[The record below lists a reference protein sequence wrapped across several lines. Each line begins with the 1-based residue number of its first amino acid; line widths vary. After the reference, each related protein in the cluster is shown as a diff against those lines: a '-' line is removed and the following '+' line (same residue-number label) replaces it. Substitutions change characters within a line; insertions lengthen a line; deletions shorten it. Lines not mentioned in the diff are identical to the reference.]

1 MVRLKMAKKK
11 QIELTIEEKLQNAL
25 VPKEEQPYKIPN
37 NWCWVRLGN
46 ITQIKG
52 GKRIPKGTSLLKE
65 NTGYKYI
72 RVTDMKNGTVLND
85 DIHYI
90 SKDIYNKISNYTIS
104 KNDIYITCAGTIG
117 RVGII
122 PVEFDGANLTENAD
136 KIIIK
141 HINKNLLV
149 KVLSSY
155 IVQKQIQEV
164 ITTGCQPKLA
174 IKKIEQ
180 LKIPLPPINEQQRIV
195 ERIESLFVKLDRAKE
210 LIENTLAQFEQNK
223 MAILHKAFIG
233 ELTAKWRKENN
244 IDLSS
249 WENGIL
255 MDFCKIN
262 PKKINT
268 KEFDDD
274 MIVSFIPMPCVSDI
288 WGKIVKKELRKLGE
302 VKKGYTNFFEGDVL
316 FAKITPCMENGK
328 SAIVD
333 KLENDIGFGSTEFYV
348 LRCDENKLNN
358 KYLHYF
364 VRQKTFR
371 DEAKGEMTGAVGQ
384 QRVPKTFLENYKMKV
399 PTIKEQQE
407 IVNILD
413 NLLAKYN
420 KIKNLEQQLE
430 KIELLKKAI
439 LAKAFRGELG
449 TNNPDEESAEN
460 LLKEILAEK

>member
-1 MVRLKMAKKK
+1 MAKKK

-25 VPKEEQPYKIPN
+25 VSKEEQPYKIPN
-37 NWCWVRLGN
+37 NWCWTYFKDIFYIENGYAFKKIDYKKEGIPLVRISNIENGIVNINECIYVNKLEKNEEKYVIEKGDLLIALSGATTGKNGVYYLDEIAYLNQRIGN
-46 ITQIKG
+46 IKIKN
-52 GKRIPKGTSLLKE
+52 KE
-65 NTGYKYI
+65 K
-72 RVTDMKNGTVLND
+72 VLNEYRNYYIALKNE
-85 DIHYI
+85 DILNLAYGGAQPNI
-90 SKDIYNKISNYTIS
+90 SPKVIEFIS
-104 KNDIYITCAGTIG
+104 
-117 RVGII
+117 
-122 PVEFDGANLTENAD
+122 
-136 KIIIK
+136 
-141 HINKNLLV
+141 
-149 KVLSSY
+149 
-155 IVQKQIQEV
+155 
-164 ITTGCQPKLA
+164 
-174 IKKIEQ
+174 
-180 LKIPLPPINEQQRIV
+180 IPLPPIKEQQRIV
-195 ERIESLFVKLDRAKE
+195 NRIESLFAKLDRAKE
-210 LIENTLAQFEQNK
+210 LIENILAQFEQNK
-223 MAILHKAFIG
+223 MAILHKAFTG

-288 WGKIVKKELRKLGE
+288 WGKIIKKELRKLGE
-302 VKKGYTNFFEGDVL
+302 VKKGYTNFCEGDVL

-399 PTIKEQQE
+399 PTIEEQQE

-413 NLLAKYN
+413 KLLAKYN

>member
-1 MVRLKMAKKK
+1 MANKK

-25 VPKEEQPYKIPN
+25 VPKEEQLYKIPN

-195 ERIESLFVKLDRAKE
+195 ERIESLFAKLDRAKE

-223 MAILHKAFIG
+223 MAILHKAFTG

-249 WENGIL
+249 WQDYQLKDICE
-255 MDFCKIN
+255 KITDGTHN
-262 PKKINT
+262 SPINT
-268 KEFDDD
+268 DLGDYMYITAKNIKEEGIDLSK
-274 MIVSFIPMPCVSDI
+274 ITYVSSDI
-288 WGKIVKKELRKLGE
+288 HEKIYARCNVE
-302 VKKGYTNFFEGDVL
+302 FGDVL
-316 FAKITPCMENGK
+316 YIKDGATTGIATINTIKEQFSLLSSVA
-328 SAIVD
+328 
-333 KLENDIGFGSTEFYV
+333 V
-348 LRCDENKLNN
+348 LKPKKNKLLA
-358 KYLHYF
+358 KYLVYKLNSNE
-364 VRQKTFR
+364 VRNMMINNMSGVAITRLTLTKIKQ
-371 DEAKGEMTGAVGQ
+371 A
-384 QRVPKTFLENYKMKV
+384 KMKF
-399 PTIKEQQE
+399 PTIEEQQE

-413 NLLAKYN
+413 KLLAKYN

>member
-25 VPKEEQPYKIPN
+25 VPKEEQPYKIPS
-37 NWCWVRLGN
+37 NWCWIRLENIAEWGSGGTPSRKRKEYYNGN
-46 ITQIKG
+46 IPWIKTGELNNGYIFNSEEKITELGLKNSSAKLYPINTVIIAMYGATIGKVGILSIEATTNQACACAIVYKNILFKYVFHYLIYQKEAFINKSKG
-52 GKRIPKGTSLLKE
+52 GAQP
-65 NTGYKYI
+65 
-72 RVTDMKNGTVLND
+72 
-85 DIHYI
+85 
-90 SKDIYNKISNYTIS
+90 
-104 KNDIYITCAGTIG
+104 
-117 RVGII
+117 
-122 PVEFDGANLTENAD
+122 NLSQE
-136 KIIIK
+136 IIK
-141 HINKNLLV
+141 KH
-149 KVLSSY
+149 
-155 IVQKQIQEV
+155 E
-164 ITTGCQPKLA
+164 
-174 IKKIEQ
+174 
-180 LKIPLPPINEQQRIV
+180 IPLPPIKEQQRIV
-195 ERIESLFVKLDRAKE
+195 NRIESLFVKLDRAKE

-223 MAILHKAFIG
+223 MAILHKAFTG

-413 NLLAKYN
+413 KLLAKYN

>member
-1 MVRLKMAKKK
+1 MAKKK

-302 VKKGYTNFFEGDVL
+302 VKKGYTNFCEGDVL

-399 PTIKEQQE
+399 PTIEEQQE

-413 NLLAKYN
+413 KLLAKYN

-439 LAKAFRGELG
+439 LAKVFRGELG